1 MYGRNSYSR
10 LEGDG
15 KGADKLANIL
25 KNMQDTAAKYANVL
39 SQALR
44 VDVEIVDEDLNR
56 IAGTG
61 MFVGRINKN
70 IEQEGYVYKD
80 VIKTGEKRII
90 KEPGRHEICAKCPK
104 LLKQGYCEETFEM
117 SMPIKIGEKVI
128 GVIGFVCFNQQQRE
142 HILSYFDTFD
152 EFLEQISDLIS
163 SKAKEELEKESMLML
178 IDMLNNIIDKIEQ
191 GVIIVNEKGQVTR
204 MNSIAKKILAVDKE
218 INDHIRIKA
227 TGNTVL
233 NMLEYELVMPDKK
246 FVLAGEEYKILERD
260 FKYSKVFIFTDIN
273 FLKRKIFSVTTT
285 KENMGLEDIIGE
297 SSSIKALK
305 SKVRKIAPSSSTVL
319 ITGESGTGKELFARA
334 IHMESE
340 RNNNLFVA
348 INCAAVPDT
357 LLESELFGYV
367 KGAFTGADPKGK
379 IGKVEFANNGT
390 LFLDE
395 IGDMPLYLQA
405 KLLRVLEQKDI
416 VRLGSNRPIQVDVRV
431 IAATNKNLD
440 ELIREGTFREDLYY
454 RLNVIP
460 FNIPPL
466 RERKEDI
473 NVLTDYFINK
483 YTALLKKRVV
493 GFESDVWDFLY
504 KYHWPGNVREL
515 ENTVEYMVNMLDNN
529 GVISS
534 RLLPQ
539 KIQTRLDNNSYLIPL
554 EEMERDLIKRSLNVY
569 GNNVKG
575 KQQAADALG
584 IGIATLYRKIKKYG
598 LE

>member
-1 MYGRNSYSR
+1 LYGRNSYSR

>member
-1 MYGRNSYSR
+1 
-10 LEGDG
+10 
-15 KGADKLANIL
+15 
-25 KNMQDTAAKYANVL
+25 
-39 SQALR
+39 
-44 VDVEIVDEDLNR
+44 
-56 IAGTG
+56 
-61 MFVGRINKN
+61 
-70 IEQEGYVYKD
+70 
-80 VIKTGEKRII
+80 
-90 KEPGRHEICAKCPK
+90 
-104 LLKQGYCEETFEM
+104 
-117 SMPIKIGEKVI
+117 
-128 GVIGFVCFNQQQRE
+128 
-142 HILSYFDTFD
+142 
-152 EFLEQISDLIS
+152 
-163 SKAKEELEKESMLML
+163 
-178 IDMLNNIIDKIEQ
+178 
-191 GVIIVNEKGQVTR
+191 
-204 MNSIAKKILAVDKE
+204 
-218 INDHIRIKA
+218 
-227 TGNTVL
+227 
-233 NMLEYELVMPDKK
+233 
-246 FVLAGEEYKILERD
+246 
-260 FKYSKVFIFTDIN
+260 
-273 FLKRKIFSVTTT
+273 
-285 KENMGLEDIIGE
+285 MGLEDIIGE

>member
-1 MYGRNSYSR
+1 M
-10 LEGDG
+10 
-15 KGADKLANIL
+15 
-25 KNMQDTAAKYANVL
+25 
-39 SQALR
+39 
-44 VDVEIVDEDLNR
+44 
-56 IAGTG
+56 
-61 MFVGRINKN
+61 
-70 IEQEGYVYKD
+70 
-80 VIKTGEKRII
+80 
-90 KEPGRHEICAKCPK
+90 
-104 LLKQGYCEETFEM
+104 
-117 SMPIKIGEKVI
+117 
-128 GVIGFVCFNQQQRE
+128 
-142 HILSYFDTFD
+142 
-152 EFLEQISDLIS
+152 
-163 SKAKEELEKESMLML
+163 
-178 IDMLNNIIDKIEQ
+178 
-191 GVIIVNEKGQVTR
+191 
-204 MNSIAKKILAVDKE
+204 
-218 INDHIRIKA
+218 
-227 TGNTVL
+227 
-233 NMLEYELVMPDKK
+233 
-246 FVLAGEEYKILERD
+246 
-260 FKYSKVFIFTDIN
+260 
-273 FLKRKIFSVTTT
+273 
-285 KENMGLEDIIGE
+285 
-297 SSSIKALK
+297 
-305 SKVRKIAPSSSTVL
+305 
-319 ITGESGTGKELFARA
+319 FARA

-348 INCAAVPDT
+348 LNCAAVPDT

-584 IGIATLYRKIKKYG
+584 IGIATLYTKINKYG
-598 LE
+598 RE

>member
-1 MYGRNSYSR
+1 M
-10 LEGDG
+10 
-15 KGADKLANIL
+15 ANIL

-504 KYHWPGNVREL
+504 KYHWPGNGREL

>member
-1 MYGRNSYSR
+1 
-10 LEGDG
+10 
-15 KGADKLANIL
+15 LANIL